1 MATDSLCCLKP
12 PSPDSPIIFIEF
24 QDTLDRDHKVYPNFF
39 AQIFT
44 YLSEQ
49 MPENDWRAVMLFT
62 QRQYDPG
69 LPIHYQDFLES
80 QRLRL
85 IYLDEL
91 PLEMGVHS
99 WELNLLQLLSL
110 KEDVIFE
117 RAQALLYHY
126 QQQIPDRAERQQILE
141 WVIEVL
147 VHKFPSLSRAEIQQ
161 KLGSEIAL

>member
-1 MATDSLCCLKP
+1 VTTKSTPISLPRFLAK
-12 PSPDSPIIFIEF
+12 
-24 QDTLDRDHKVYPNFF
+24 L
-39 AQIFT
+39 
-44 YLSEQ
+44 
-49 MPENDWRAVMLFT
+49 PENDWRAVMLFA

-91 PLEMGVHS
+91 PLELGVHS

-110 KEDVIFE
+110 TEDVIFE
-117 RAQALLYHY
+117 RAQALLHHY
-126 QQQIPDRAERQQILE
+126 QQQIPDEAERQQILE

-147 VHKFPSLSRAEIQQ
+147 GHKFPNLSRTQIQQ
-161 KLGSEIAL
+161 QLETEMVL